1 MKDPHSV
8 LREKEQDLKR
18 VHKEIQALRT
28 VIPLL
33 ADDHV
38 DDQPSSDVMDEL
50 LLAVSRAPVDPS
62 NNGMSE
68 LKLYYPFVTHL
79 RTE

>member
-8 LREKEQDLKR
+8 LREKEQDLER
-18 VHKEIQALRT
+18 VRKEIHALRT

-33 ADDHV
+33 VDDHA
-38 DDQPSSDVMDEL
+38 DDQPSSDVMHEL
-50 LLAVSRAPVDPS
+50 LLAVSRTPVDPS
-62 NNGMSE
+62 DNGMAALE
-68 LKLYYPFVTHL
+68 LYYPFVRHL